1 MKSRFISRL
10 VNSVS
15 LGRLK
20 FGWYDNAFCS
30 DANAIFS
37 GGSPRSGTT
46 LLYSLLNAH
55 DNIFMAL
62 ETGLMSGN
70 RNLSRIHGRTNL
82 SVPELSELY
91 RRSRCYPEFS
101 EKVLSGLAVD
111 AGKQRW
117 GDKSPVNVT
126 LIENIFRYFPKSRFI
141 HIVRDG
147 RDAVCSIRNHPPSFG
162 NRYNI
167 NPWDKS
173 VQLWESWTR
182 QGIAWRDDPRYYEI
196 KYEALVNNPQQAL
209 IELFQWLGEPWQ
221 DNILTKAKS
230 TKVSSHLGVSK
241 PINRDSYG
249 AWQAKLPQEA
259 RALFYGSA
267 NELLVSLGYT
277 EDDAWIGDKPVDL

>member
-10 VNSVS
+10 VNTTS

-20 FGWYDNAFCS
+20 FGWYDNAFYS
-30 DANAIFS
+30 DANAVFS

-70 RNLSRIHGRTNL
+70 RDLSRIHGRTNL
-82 SVPELSELY
+82 SMSELSLLY
-91 RRSRCYPEFS
+91 RRSSCYPEFS
-101 EKVLSGLAVD
+101 EKVLSRLAAD

-147 RDAVCSIRNHPPSFG
+147 RDAVCSIRKHPPSFG
-162 NRYNI
+162 NRYDI

-209 IELFQWLGEPWQ
+209 VELFQWLDEPWQ
-221 DNILTKAKS
+221 ENILTKAKA
-230 TKVSSHLGVSK
+230 TKVSSHPGVSK

-259 RALFYGSA
+259 RQLFYGSA
-267 NELLVSLGYT
+267 NDLLVSLGYT
-277 EDDAWIGDKPVDL
+277 EDDAWIGEKPADQ